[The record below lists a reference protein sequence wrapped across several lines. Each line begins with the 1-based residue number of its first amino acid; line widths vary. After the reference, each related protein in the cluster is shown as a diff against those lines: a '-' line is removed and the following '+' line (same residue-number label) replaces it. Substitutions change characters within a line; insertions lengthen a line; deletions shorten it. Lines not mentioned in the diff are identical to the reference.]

1 MSHLVGMKGNQTLW
15 LIVAAVAL
23 YGMAAYCKELLT
35 PIETMYSAWFAGK
48 PLPAL
53 SEHALSASILVSRN
67 GVWLAGM
74 LAVLAGVSFWCN
86 RKGGFV
92 DQTIVAPLNAVGYY
106 AARGVLIAIL
116 TLAILQAHGLF
127 VIFLNV
133 DREIRKELG
142 KPTPE
147 LREIDQRPPER

>member
-23 YGMAAYCKELLT
+23 YGMADYCKELL
-35 PIETMYSAWFAGK
+35 PALFPMFKVWFDGRA
-48 PLPAL
+48 LPAI
-53 SEHALSASILVSRN
+53 SQYAVDASFFVSRN
-67 GVWLAGM
+67 GAWLAAA
-74 LAVLAGVSFWCN
+74 LAVLAGASFWCN

-116 TLAILQAHGLF
+116 ALAILQAHGLF

-142 KPTPE
+142 KPIPE
-147 LREIDQRPPER
+147 IRYSY